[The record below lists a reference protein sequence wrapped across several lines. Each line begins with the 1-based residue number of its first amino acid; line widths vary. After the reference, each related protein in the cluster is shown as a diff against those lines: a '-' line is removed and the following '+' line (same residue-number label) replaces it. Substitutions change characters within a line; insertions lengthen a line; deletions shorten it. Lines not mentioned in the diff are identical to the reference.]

1 MWKLFKRFFYAI
13 LTLLLVIATG
23 TVGFWFLSDYRSS
36 IFDSFYMTIIT
47 ITTIGYG
54 EIIDVGRIPHG
65 RLFTLIIALS
75 GIGAFTFIL
84 TNFTAFMV
92 SGEMIKS
99 FRVWST
105 VRKVAKMKNHYIICG
120 SGEVGF
126 QIAEELLLTKRD
138 FVIVDKNDSEL
149 TRYHNDEVNFIMGD
163 ATDEPTLTRAGI
175 ESAAGLFAV
184 TGDDN
189 NNLVITFTAKQMKQS
204 LKVIAKCKETQHIDK
219 IKKAGAD
226 SVISPYLIGG
236 MRMVSEMLRPAVV
249 TFLDTMLRD
258 RERSYRI
265 EEISVEEKYFGQS
278 LSTLNLNKYREFLL
292 LSVKNEN
299 GWTFNPEDNYAI
311 LPGDVLIFMC
321 TPEGRESIADAFQ
334 KLI

>member
-1 MWKLFKRFFYAI
+1 MWKLFGRFFYAI
-13 LTLLLVIATG
+13 FILILVVAAG
-23 TVGFWFLSDYRSS
+23 TFGFWFLSGYRSS
-36 IFDSFYMTIIT
+36 LFDSFYMTIIT

-54 EIIDVGRIPHG
+54 EIIDVGSIPYG

-75 GIGAFTFIL
+75 GISTFTFIL

-92 SGEMIKS
+92 GGEMIQS
-99 FRVWST
+99 FRIRRT
-105 VRKVAKMKNHYIICG
+105 IKKVTKMKNHYIICG

-138 FVIVDKNDSEL
+138 FVIVDKSDIEL
-149 TRYHNDEVNFIMGD
+149 NRFHSKVLFIKGD
-163 ATDEPTLTRAGI
+163 ATDEPTLSQAGI
-175 ESAAGLFAV
+175 ENAAGLFAV

-189 NNLVITFTAKQMKQS
+189 YNLVISFTAKQMKQN

-236 MRMVSEMLRPAVV
+236 MRMASEMIRPAVV

-258 RERSYRI
+258 REGSYRI
-265 EEISVEEKYFGQS
+265 EEIKANDIYYGKP
-278 LSTLNLNKYREFLL
+278 LSSLNLDKYREILL
-292 LSVKNEN
+292 LSIKNES
-299 GWTFNPEDNYAI
+299 GLTFNPGGNYI
-311 LPGDVLIFMC
+311 ISSDDVLIFMC
-321 TPEGRESIADAFQ
+321 TPEGRGDLSEALDR
-334 KLI
+334 